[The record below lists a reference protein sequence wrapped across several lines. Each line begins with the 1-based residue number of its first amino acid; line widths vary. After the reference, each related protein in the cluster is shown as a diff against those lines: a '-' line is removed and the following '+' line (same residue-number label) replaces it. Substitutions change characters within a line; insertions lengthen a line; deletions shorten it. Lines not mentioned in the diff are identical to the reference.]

1 MDAGKPNQ
9 EDRLV
14 AQFNAIIL
22 SRLEEDKLA
31 IPALPTSIK
40 EALDLVRQNEFDLT
54 KVGMVIEKE
63 PMLAAA
69 VLRLA
74 NSAAYAASGTV
85 TSLKNAISRLG
96 MRAVRTLVVEVGA
109 EKMFVSRDKRI
120 ASEAQKVWKHSLA
133 VALVA
138 RDLRSFSGQADHDEA
153 YLAGLLHDIGKPIVA
168 GMLLSAEKQ
177 LAEGYSGKWIGSDLW
192 TKVLHGSHRKVGV
205 ALAQKWQLPEAVSG
219 AIHGS
224 SDLDPANRGSLSN
237 TVCFANAV
245 AKSCGISTR
254 DDKEE
259 AGAMLMVGKSL
270 LGLDDDLIAKL
281 VKSLE
286 SRMAA

>member
-54 KVGMVIEKE
+54 KVGVVIEKE

-85 TSLKNAISRLG
+85 TSLKNAVSRLG
-96 MRAVRTLVVEVGA
+96 MRALRTLVVEVGA

-120 ASEAQKVWKHSLA
+120 ASETQKVWKHSLA

-224 SDLDPANRGSLSN
+224 SDLDPANRGSLAN

-259 AGAMLMVGKSL
+259 ASAMLMVGKSL